1 MDSDKKKDGN
11 NIGMMIGIGLIVLFI
26 LAVLLFNDPDLQG
39 VSQLDVKPNNFGF
52 SLEDAFNI
60 MK

>member
-1 MDSDKKKDGN
+1 
-11 NIGMMIGIGLIVLFI
+11 MMIGIGLIVLVI